1 MTNVMGFFMKKL
13 IDNFLI
19 LSLIIFILFTFQIF
33 ILNNKF
39 MILLLISISF
49 NFLIIL
55 INNKKAKSIVFG
67 IFLIFS
73 IYNINVLYFT
83 PILIFNLF
91 EEFNNKLLLLFS
103 LPICI
108 FDFKIYAIIGLSYY
122 LFIQNINLEK
132 IYSKYMKT
140 RDEYAEQNIILRNE
154 KLNLLKKSEHDRKLS
169 IIHERER
176 IAKTLHESIGH
187 TISASI
193 IQIEAIKVI
202 SSNENVT
209 KQLNSLQNNLK
220 TGMNEIR
227 EALHNLKNQSID
239 LEKKIMELLENSRFK
254 NNKINI
260 LNCENLNMNLKFDI
274 ISIVKEAITN
284 ALKHSDANFMRIS
297 IINNQ
302 KYISINISD
311 NGNKFIDIAKI
322 KKGIGLISIIE
333 IVDFYNGNLNISY
346 NNGFNIHIILMEN
359 IND

>member
-1 MTNVMGFFMKKL
+1 MKKL

-19 LSLIIFILFTFQIF
+19 LSSIIFILFTFQIF
-33 ILNNKF
+33 TLDNKF
-39 MILLLISISF
+39 MILLLISLSL
-49 NFLIIL
+49 NFFIMLL
-55 INNKKAKSIVFG
+55 NYKMAKIIVFA
-67 IFLIFS
+67 IFLIYS
-73 IYNINVLYFT
+73 TYNINALYFT
-83 PILIFNLF
+83 PILVFNLF
-91 EEFNNKLLLLFS
+91 EEFNNKLLLLIS
-103 LPICI
+103 LPICF
-108 FDFKIYAIIGLSYY
+108 FDFKIYAVIGFSYY

-154 KLNLLKKSEHDRKLS
+154 KLNLLKKSERDKQLS
-169 IIHERER
+169 IFHERER

-187 TISASI
+187 TVSASI

-202 SSNENVT
+202 STDENVT

-239 LEKKIMELLENSRFK
+239 LEKKVLELLENSRFE

-274 ISIVKEAITN
+274 ISIVKESITN
-284 ALKHSDANFMRIS
+284 ALKYSNADFMSIS

-311 NGNKFIDIAKI
+311 NGINFVDISQI
-322 KKGIGLISIIE
+322 KKGIGLISIKE

-359 IND
+359 IHD

>member
-1 MTNVMGFFMKKL
+1 MKKL

-19 LSLIIFILFTFQIF
+19 LSSIIFILFTFKIF
-33 ILNNKF
+33 TLNNSF
-39 MILLLISISF
+39 IILLLTTISL

-55 INNKKAKSIVFG
+55 FNNKIAKIFVLA
-67 IFLIFS
+67 IFLTYSF
-73 IYNINVLYFT
+73 YNINTLYFL

-91 EEFNNKLLLLFS
+91 EVFNNKLLLLLS
-103 LPICI
+103 LTICI
-108 FDFKIYAIIGLSYY
+108 FDFKIYVIIGFSYY
-122 LFIQNINLEK
+122 LFIQNINFEDA
-132 IYSKYMKT
+132 YSKYMKT
-140 RDEYAEQNIILRNE
+140 RDEFAEQNIILRKE
-154 KLNLLKKSEHDRKLS
+154 KLNLLKKSERNKQIS

-284 ALKHSDANFMRIS
+284 ALKYSNSDFMRIS
-297 IINNQ
+297 IVNNK

-311 NGNKFIDIAKI
+311 NGSEFVDITNI
-322 KKGIGLISIIE
+322 KKGIGLISIKE

-346 NNGFNIHIILMEN
+346 NNGFNIHITLMEK